1 MILFYRHEKVF
12 FLGLCFFFS
21 TIGMNDKSPREIVNP
36 TPGCIRQNSHEL
48 RKTIL
53 ELAKA
58 QGNQALIKE
67 LQEMDNEL
75 SKKEKESNKN

>member
-36 TPGCIRQNSHEL
+36 TPGCIRQNSQNLLQE
-48 RKTIL
+48 IL
-53 ELAKA
+53 AITKD
-58 QGNQALIKE
+58 NPALQKE
-67 LQEMDNEL
+67 LKALE
-75 SKKEKESNKN
+75 EKFEKAKSNN